1 MRARRGGAAG
11 VPDSHKLCAAR
22 PLRHAPGGLVVYLDL
37 FTPYVLRHDHG
48 VLDDV
53 LVDPYL
59 FLGHR
64 ALLHRRLVA
73 RASEGDVEAFAKLVR
88 AHSSLVYR
96 VSLRM
101 LGNEYAHLWWE
112 TPWKRRAMAL
122 FRSSWSS
129 ETITR
134 TPESPLHFKD
144 RKSSW

>member
-1 MRARRGGAAG
+1 M
-11 VPDSHKLCAAR
+11 
-22 PLRHAPGGLVVYLDL
+22 
-37 FTPYVLRHDHG
+37 
-48 VLDDV
+48 
-53 LVDPYL
+53 
-59 FLGHR
+59 
-64 ALLHRRLVA
+64 
-73 RASEGDVEAFAKLVR
+73 EAFAKLVR
-88 AHSSLVYR
+88 AHSSLVYK

-112 TPWKRRAMAL
+112 APWKRRAMAL